1 MQRHMQR
8 SEHWY
13 ILKGKCD
20 IATDVK
26 GSIMTVSK
34 DANETYQIGVGVWH
48 QGQNNYSEPCHILE
62 VQYGEQC
69 IEEDIERKI

>member
-1 MQRHMQR
+1 
-8 SEHWY
+8 
-13 ILKGKCD
+13 
-20 IATDVK
+20 
-26 GSIMTVSK
+26 MTVSK
-34 DANETYQIGVGVWH
+34 DANGTYQIGVGVWH